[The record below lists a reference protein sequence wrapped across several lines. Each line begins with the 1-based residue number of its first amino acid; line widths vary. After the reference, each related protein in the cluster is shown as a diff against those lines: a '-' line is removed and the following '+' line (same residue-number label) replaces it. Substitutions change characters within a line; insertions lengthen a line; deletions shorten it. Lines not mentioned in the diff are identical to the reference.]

1 MKKGFYYF
9 GESGRL
15 SKILVF
21 MGFVSL
27 IIAIVFFF
35 AGGDIEL
42 TRPNAIGNTT
52 YAIWSAFF
60 FLFGI
65 VAFIVNYCIHKIC
78 IDIATALKKI
88 EDKHNK

>member
-1 MKKGFYYF
+1 MKKGYYYF
-9 GESGRL
+9 GESGHI
-15 SKILVF
+15 SKFLVI
-21 MGFVSL
+21 MGLVSL

-35 AGGDIEL
+35 AGDDIEL

-60 FLFGI
+60 LLFGI

-78 IDIATALKKI
+78 IDIATLLKKI
-88 EDKHNK
+88 EDKQNK